1 MSCNRILGEGK
12 SYYHC
17 ISRTTDRAFVFEG
30 AEEKELCS
38 KIMRKLSAFLGIGV
52 VTYVLMSNHFHLLVE
67 VPDRAELPPLTEEEL
82 LDLLPTLYDHVF
94 VDTVRQEL
102 ERARQ
107 LPSAEAQNAAVAK
120 ILERFEKRRG
130 DLAIFMKEFK
140 HRVTRYINKK
150 RQRIGTLWE
159 SRYKSVLIEG
169 NEGAL
174 LTVAAYI
181 DLNPVRAG
189 IVERPEDYRW
199 CGYAEAAAGKAVAR
213 KGLGTIMAE
222 ALICEDYRSDWR
234 RTHSRYRLFLYGEG
248 REIAPDP
255 ETGQPGKKGFS
266 PEKIE
271 EVEQASGAMP
281 ITEALLHKIRYFT
294 DGVVLGSA
302 EFVNRVFERERHR
315 FGPKRK
321 DGARKLRGA
330 NFGALRVLRDLRVR
344 AFG

>member
-17 ISRTTDRAFVFEG
+17 LSRTTDRAFVFQG
-30 AEEKELCS
+30 AEEKEVCC
-38 KIMRKLSAFLGIGV
+38 KILRKLSAFLGIGV
-52 VTYVLMSNHFHLLVE
+52 VNYVLMSNHFHLLLE
-67 VPDRAELPPLTEEEL
+67 VPDRTQLPPLTEEEL
-82 LDLLPTLYDHVF
+82 LKLLPSLYDGVF

-107 LPSAEAQNAAVAK
+107 LPSVDQQNAAVAK
-120 ILERFEKRRG
+120 ILERFENRRG
-130 DLAIFMKEFK
+130 SLPTFMKEFK
-140 HRVTRYINKK
+140 HRITRYINKK
-150 RQRIGTLWE
+150 RNRTGTLWE
-159 SRYKSVLIEG
+159 GRYKSVLIEG

-199 CGYAEAAAGKAVAR
+199 CGYAEAVAGKAVAR
-213 KGLGTIMAE
+213 DGLGAIMAE

-234 RTHSRYRLFLYGEG
+234 RTHARYRLFLYSEG
-248 REIAPDP
+248 REIAPNP
-255 ETGQPGKKGFS
+255 ETGQPGRKGFS

-271 EVEQASGAMP
+271 EVEQAEGAMP
-281 ITEALLHKIRYFT
+281 IAEVLRHKIRYFS

-302 EFVNRVFERERHR
+302 EFVNRTFERERHR

-321 DGARKLRGA
+321 DGARKMRGA
-330 NFGALRVLRDLRVR
+330 DFGTLRVLRALRVR